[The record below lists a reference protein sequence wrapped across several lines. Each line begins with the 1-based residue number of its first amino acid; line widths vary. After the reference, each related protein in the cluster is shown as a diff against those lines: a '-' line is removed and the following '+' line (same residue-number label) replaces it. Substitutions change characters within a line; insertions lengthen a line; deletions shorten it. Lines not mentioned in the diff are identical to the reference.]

1 MKIKAVIWDLDGT
14 LLDTLS
20 DLVVSVNAALEK
32 NGFPPHAREEL
43 GAMVRK
49 DMRSLMRRA
58 TPDGE
63 ENPRFEQ
70 VYADFLA
77 HNAEHG
83 TDLLAP
89 YEGIC
94 ALLDELNAMG
104 VRQAI
109 VSNKEESAL
118 RAMNRQYLGERISV
132 VIGDKPPREKKPSP
146 DGVYEAMR
154 LLGCSRDEVI
164 YVGDAQVDL
173 HTAQNAGIPC
183 VSVTWGFRTEASLR
197 EAGAQHIARTA
208 QELLEEIKA
217 I

>member
-1 MKIKAVIWDLDGT
+1 MKVKAVIWDLDGT

-32 NGFPPHAREEL
+32 NGLPTHTREEI
-43 GAMVRK
+43 GEMVRRG
-49 DMRSLMRRA
+49 MRNLVRRA

-94 ALLDELNAMG
+94 ALLDELNARG
-104 VRQAI
+104 VAQAI
-109 VSNKEESAL
+109 VSNKEEDTL
-118 RAMNRQYLGERISV
+118 KDMNLAYLGDRIGV
-132 VIGDKPPREKKPSP
+132 VIGDKPPRPKKPSP
-146 DGVYEAMR
+146 EGVFEAMR
-154 LLGCSRDEVI
+154 LLGVRKDETI
-164 YVGDAQVDL
+164 YVGDAQVDI

-183 VSVTWGFRTEASLR
+183 VSVTWGFRTETSLR
-197 EAGAQHIARTA
+197 EAGAQRIAGTT
-208 QELLEEIKA
+208 QELLAWIEA